1 LLAPLPGRRTPC
13 LLVLTLIAFTA
24 ACGGAQAMQSGRAA
38 EEVRALR
45 AALAAGAVEVGGRA
59 RCYVARGSVMP
70 YKAWW
75 ANKVAI

>member
-1 LLAPLPGRRTPC
+1 
-13 LLVLTLIAFTA
+13 
-24 ACGGAQAMQSGRAA
+24 MQSGRAA

>member
-1 LLAPLPGRRTPC
+1 MLASLREWRVHASPATIDR
-13 LLVLTLIAFTA
+13 TA

-59 RCYVARGSVMP
+59 RCSVARGSVMP